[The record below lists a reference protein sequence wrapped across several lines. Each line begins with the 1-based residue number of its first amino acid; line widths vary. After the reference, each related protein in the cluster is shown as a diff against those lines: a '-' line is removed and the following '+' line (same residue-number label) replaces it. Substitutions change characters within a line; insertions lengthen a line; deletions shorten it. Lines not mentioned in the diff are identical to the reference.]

1 MGGYLEIKVISA
13 PILPLL
19 RNSGLLFDLNISAN
33 PSLDKPPIEQCDWTV
48 WSTIFYKLHL
58 MKIPIATQ

>member
-48 WSTIFYKLHL
+48 
-58 MKIPIATQ
+58 